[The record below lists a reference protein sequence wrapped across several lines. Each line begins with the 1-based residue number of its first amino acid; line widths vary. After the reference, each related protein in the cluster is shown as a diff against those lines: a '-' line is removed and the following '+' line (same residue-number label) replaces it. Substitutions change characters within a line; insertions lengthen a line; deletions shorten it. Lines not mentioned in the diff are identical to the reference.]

1 MSRSLRSRK
10 NPANVVNTAFHLYRS
25 RGIKTW
31 IVEGACD
38 KRFFQKWID
47 SDKVRIDGFEG
58 KSFVLDVCEASL
70 RKPYS
75 ESEFLSFFADI
86 DYDVVS
92 EYAIRSEGKFYYH
105 SYCRCNAVSRYNDLE
120 SFLINSQAFTKF
132 MIEID
137 QDPSSVDL
145 WREEL
150 ERISRIFG
158 SYRASDFV
166 VVKDNR
172 LASSVLDGLNVED
185 FLDARRGSVDQV
197 ALELAIGRKSPR
209 KEYVEDLLKCASG
222 MREREPKWALSRG
235 HDITEILS
243 LILDARLAL
252 RLPPEGIERML
263 RLACDKGEFLSGP
276 VGCQMR
282 LSGDDQFLA

>member
-10 NPANVVNTAFHLYRS
+10 NPANVINTAFHLYRS
-25 RGIKTW
+25 RGIRTW

-47 SDKVRIDGFEG
+47 IDKVRIDGFEG
-58 KSFVLDVCEASL
+58 KGFVLDVCEASL
-70 RKPYS
+70 KKPYS
-75 ESEFLSFFADI
+75 DSDFLSFFADI

-92 EYAIRSEGKFYYH
+92 QFSIRSEERFYYH
-105 SYCRCNAVSRYNDLE
+105 SYCRCNAISRYNDLE
-120 SFLINSQAFTKF
+120 SFLINSPAFTKF

-137 QDPSSVDL
+137 QGLSSVDL
-145 WREEL
+145 WRDEL

-166 VVKDNR
+166 VVKDKC

-197 ALELAIGRKSPR
+197 ALESTVRRKSPR
-209 KEYVEDLLKCASG
+209 KEYVEDLLECASR

-235 HDITEILS
+235 HDITQILS
-243 LILDARLAL
+243 LILEARLAI
-252 RLPPEGIERML
+252 RLPPEAIERML

-282 LSGDDQFLA
+282 LSGDDQVLV